1 MLGNVIVTRKISFH
15 PRGGISDG
23 ASARRPRPLSLSPGA
38 GTGSFSAGRSVS
50 EARIGVGDDPRPI
63 RKKAPT
69 TAIVAVIQ
77 SILETSMLRRRG
89 SPERTIPS
97 RGLSELIHEGSH
109 NRDQIQRSRIIGVPA
124 RMVLLDTQLG
134 RGGYPSLDGVRPA
147 AHTGPHLLARA
158 SRCSRPPGISLVRAT
173 SKFHSVSIGRS
184 RRRGRRLDGGRLL
197 ALLSNDAE

>member
-1 MLGNVIVTRKISFH
+1 
-15 PRGGISDG
+15 
-23 ASARRPRPLSLSPGA
+23 
-38 GTGSFSAGRSVS
+38 VS

-97 RGLSELIHEGSH
+97 CGLSELIHEGSH

-173 SKFHSVSIGRS
+173 SKFHGVSIGPLKSTPAVLERGQNVSSLPKSGGPEMSALTRCWELS
-184 RRRGRRLDGGRLL
+184 RRKRRAGLQGQPKAEAKRGKP
-197 ALLSNDAE
+197 E